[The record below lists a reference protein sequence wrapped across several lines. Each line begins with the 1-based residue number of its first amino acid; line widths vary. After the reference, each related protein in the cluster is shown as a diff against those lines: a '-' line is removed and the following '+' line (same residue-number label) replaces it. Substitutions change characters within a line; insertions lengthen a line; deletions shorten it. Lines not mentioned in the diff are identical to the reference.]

1 MKFIHIK
8 RNTVAEKRFT
18 EKMGMLY
25 TNVTYVKKAFLGIPL
40 KTLHIYRKTYY
51 GKVKSCEDCR
61 ISH

>member
-1 MKFIHIK
+1 
-8 RNTVAEKRFT
+8 
-18 EKMGMLY
+18 MLY

-61 ISH
+61 IAH